1 LLFLPIR
8 QSERIKLRPAE
19 HNSGHGGGT
28 MHRETDD
35 DPQWDLVLE
44 IASKLWYYGEHLF
57 VVYPSPHHR
66 LVDLQWAALQAGRLL
81 GVRAKVKVSCPFS
94 ETDPRVTLTITF
106 EDPTGR
112 VRSRAQDG
120 FERLLHEVRQQS
132 KP

>member
-1 LLFLPIR
+1 MFLPIR
-8 QSERIKLRPAE
+8 LHERIKLRPAE
-19 HNSGHGGGT
+19 HNSGHGGDA

-57 VVYPSPHHR
+57 VVNPSPHQQ
-66 LVDLQWAALQAGRLL
+66 LVDVHWAALQAGRLL
-81 GVRAKVKVSCPFS
+81 GVRAKVTVSEPFS
-94 ETDPRVTLTITF
+94 KTDPRVTVTITF

-112 VRSRAQDG
+112 VRSRAEEG